1 MVQENKVE
9 SFKLIIR
16 PGDKNL
22 KSGDYWAIFVLC
34 AVGAFVLLAVVGS
47 TV

>member
-16 PGDKNL
+16 PGDKKL
-22 KSGDYWAIFVLC
+22 KSGDYWAIVALC
-34 AVGAFVLLAVVGS
+34 AVGAFVLMAVVGS
-47 TV
+47 AV

>member
-9 SFKLIIR
+9 SFKLVIK
-16 PGDKNL
+16 PGDRRL
-22 KSGDYWAIFVLC
+22 MAGDYWAIVALC

-47 TV
+47 AV